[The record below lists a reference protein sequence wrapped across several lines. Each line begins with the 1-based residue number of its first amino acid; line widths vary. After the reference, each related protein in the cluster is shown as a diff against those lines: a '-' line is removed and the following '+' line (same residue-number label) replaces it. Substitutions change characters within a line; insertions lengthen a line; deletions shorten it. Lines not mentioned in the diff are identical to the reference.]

1 MTGLLI
7 GKKRISEYLDDA
19 SDHLLKK
26 WIEKGMPVL
35 IEDGRWMAH
44 RENLED
50 FFKAYT
56 RKRANL
62 SQVETPVKENS
73 I

>member
-7 GKKRISEYLDDA
+7 GKKRISEYLDGA

-26 WIEKGMPVL
+26 WIERGMPVL
-35 IEDGRWMAH
+35 IEDGRWTAH
-44 RENLED
+44 SENLED

-56 RKRANL
+56 RKRAKA
-62 SQVETPVKENS
+62 SD
-73 I
+73 ID

>member
-26 WIEKGMPVL
+26 WIERGMPIL
-35 IEDGRWMAH
+35 IEDGRWTAH
-44 RENLED
+44 KENLEA

-56 RKRANL
+56 RKRAKPD
-62 SQVETPVKENS
+62 Q